1 VVWALNPLD
10 LIVKTCKKHK
20 KPALCTHR
28 KTQVYDLS
36 YRVDFKATGL
46 PFSTHRIASAN
57 APHCIGYRTALHRL
71 SHRIASAIAPRCVL
85 DFLDFLGFLEVLDHL
100 AILDYLAF

>member
-20 KPALCTHR
+20 KPALCRHL

-46 PFSTHRIASAN
+46 PFPTHRIASAN
-57 APHCIGYRTALHRL
+57 ALHCIGYRTALHRL
-71 SHRIASAIAPRCVL
+71 SHR
-85 DFLDFLGFLEVLDHL
+85 G
-100 AILDYLAF
+100 AFKIF